1 MSFTYPNSDTLKNKA
16 GITDYDQL
24 EREVAESALARSI
37 EIGAGHGPAPTFDQ
51 AHLQALHKHLFQ
63 DVFEWAGELR
73 HQPFTFADG
82 SQASMPTMQKQGGV
96 GFAAGSQID
105 RGLEKV
111 MSDLQSRDFLRG
123 LDRETFAHQAADSFA
138 LLNSVHPFREGN
150 GRTQREFF
158 TALGEQAG
166 HPLEFGVISAERMTQ
181 VSVAAHERGDLE
193 PMRRMFAEIAD
204 PERVHALEVAQQAI
218 ERFSTAELSP
228 GESAWDHLY
237 MATTEPGETYSGRF
251 SGAAGPNFM
260 MQRGD
265 GSVIIGN
272 VIDLPDPRPQSGA
285 ELTFTAT
292 DPRQPVQELSQAPL
306 IGAVHEWSQSVDET
320 VASRIEARPEIQTFR
335 GRLAEAVQA
344 VWQNPQAVLA
354 ELQQRIEVDQR
365 PVSDFAQE
373 IRNNPESIGELNGSR
388 SIFGRDDATR
398 ENALASVPLAVAAM
412 HDYGQL
418 RGTLTKDM
426 TREEERFRERMR
438 EPVKDL
444 SPQAQTLVG
453 QVENAPSHEVAALLA
468 RGEHTKALQELRG
481 FVEDVR
487 LRFKA
492 QGSKEL
498 DQGRLSQA
506 LPNVAP
512 EKLQAFSAGF
522 ARAEAIESRI
532 GAIEQ
537 ANTQT
542 HAQSHTQTQSVG
554 KGFEI

>member
-1 MSFTYPNSDTLKNKA
+1 MSFTLADGKTLKNKVGA
-16 GITDYDQL
+16 TSHDDL
-24 EREVAESALARSI
+24 EAAEHPILAIRLLELREGL
-37 EIGAGHGPAPTFDQ
+37 GPAPTFDQ

-73 HQPFTFADG
+73 HKTFTFADG
-82 SQASMPTMQKQGGV
+82 SQAATPAMHKQGGKD
-96 GFAAGSQID
+96 FAIGNQID
-105 RGLEKV
+105 RGLDGL
-111 MSDLQSRDFLRG
+111 MSDLKAQNYLRG
-123 LDRETFAHQAADSFA
+123 LDRNTFTNEAADAFA
-138 LLNSVHPFREGN
+138 RLNSVHPFREGN

-166 HPLEFGVISAERMTQ
+166 HPLNFDVISAERMTV

-204 PERVHALEVAQQAI
+204 PERVQALALAQNAI
-218 ERFSTAELSP
+218 QRFSEIPHQEHETVWS
-228 GESAWDHLY
+228 HIY

-251 SGAAGPNFM
+251 SGAAGQNFM

-265 GSVIIGN
+265 GSIIIGN
-272 VIDLPDPRPQSGA
+272 VIDLPEPRPQSGA

-306 IGAVHEWSQSVDET
+306 IGAVHEWPQSVDET

-354 ELQQRIEVDQR
+354 ELQQRIEVEQR
-365 PVSDFAQE
+365 PVADFAQE
-373 IRNNPESIGELNGSR
+373 IRNNPESIGELKGSR
-388 SIFGRDDATR
+388 NIIGRDDATR
-398 ENALASVPLAVAAM
+398 QNALASVPLAVAAM

-537 ANTQT
+537 ANTQS

>member
-1 MSFTYPNSDTLKNKA
+1 
-16 GITDYDQL
+16 
-24 EREVAESALARSI
+24 
-37 EIGAGHGPAPTFDQ
+37 
-51 AHLQALHKHLFQ
+51 
-63 DVFEWAGELR
+63 
-73 HQPFTFADG
+73 
-82 SQASMPTMQKQGGV
+82 
-96 GFAAGSQID
+96 
-105 RGLEKV
+105 
-111 MSDLQSRDFLRG
+111 
-123 LDRETFAHQAADSFA
+123 
-138 LLNSVHPFREGN
+138 
-150 GRTQREFF
+150 
-158 TALGEQAG
+158 
-166 HPLEFGVISAERMTQ
+166 
-181 VSVAAHERGDLE
+181 
-193 PMRRMFAEIAD
+193 
-204 PERVHALEVAQQAI
+204 
-218 ERFSTAELSP
+218 
-228 GESAWDHLY
+228 
-237 MATTEPGETYSGRF
+237 
-251 SGAAGPNFM
+251 

-265 GSVIIGN
+265 GAVIIGN
-272 VIDLPDPRPQSGA
+272 VSDLPDPRPQSGA
-285 ELTFTAT
+285 ALNFTAT

-398 ENALASVPLAVAAM
+398 VNALASVPLAVAAM

-426 TREEERFRERMR
+426 TRDEERFRERMR

-487 LRFKA
+487 LRFMA

-506 LPNVAP
+506 LPNVAT

-537 ANTQT
+537 ANTQ
-542 HAQSHTQTQSVG
+542 SHTQTQSVG